1 MKHQGLVLFC
11 LLKVGEGSV
20 FSIILV
26 SEINCTICFLLHQ
39 MSIWFYRFTSR
50 LLFRNIV
57 SIWSC
62 AKGGKFRKN
71 SLATLETF
79 EDWKT
84 VLRGRANR
92 RRGSATI
99 RGNHNP
105 ERAFPISKSSAVTA
119 QGSRGAKNRDVR
131 SRGGP
136 IEVMVVGVAV
146 RDLGSGFESLLRPH
160 LGLHDGAVLGVIL
173 GSGGVGVADAGSN
186 LGDVVSVAWKNKHVR
201 FGRI

>member
-1 MKHQGLVLFC
+1 M
-11 LLKVGEGSV
+11 

-84 VLRGRANR
+84 VLWGRANR

-173 GSGGVGVADAGSN
+173 GSGGVWVADAGSN

>member
-1 MKHQGLVLFC
+1 M
-11 LLKVGEGSV
+11 

-57 SIWSC
+57 AIWSC

-84 VLRGRANR
+84 VLGSGAHGG
-92 RRGSATI
+92 RGSASV
-99 RGNHNP
+99 RGHHNS
-105 ERAFPISKSSAVTA
+105 ERTLAVSKSSAVAT
-119 QGSRGAKNRDVR
+119 QSGCGSKNRDLGPV
-131 SRGGP
+131 GGAV
-136 IEVMVVGVAV
+136 EVVFHDPLQVSAFADRKALALAAEKAV
-146 RDLGSGFESLLRPH
+146 RRG
-160 LGLHDGAVLGVIL
+160 
-173 GSGGVGVADAGSN
+173 
-186 LGDVVSVAWKNKHVR
+186 VVSR
-201 FGRI
+201 LSSL